1 MMNKPIDGEV
11 NQKTH
16 RQSDQSIV
24 PEKPS
29 NAGGGKG
36 LAGMRMK
43 ISDTSAA
50 HGGGNQ
56 MATKLTLIA
65 NRAKGD
71 SELRFTSLAHHL
83 NEGFLQECYFELK
96 RNKAVGIDG
105 VTFGEY
111 GERLEDNIKDLVERL
126 KARRYRPQ
134 PVRRVYIPKGK
145 GKKRPLGIPTIE
157 DKMVQMGIKKLL
169 EAIYEQDFIDI
180 SYGFRPDRSP
190 HQALDALDK
199 VLMTK
204 PINYIVDV
212 DIGKFFDTIDHK
224 WMMEF
229 LGHRIKDSSLLR
241 LIARF
246 LKSGV
251 MEEGKFVHTDKG
263 TPQGGN
269 LSPLLANI
277 YLHYVLDIWFERRI
291 RKRLKGYAQMLRFAD
306 DFIICFQSETEGRT
320 FYGQLQERLER
331 FGLKLSQEK
340 SRIIEFGS
348 YTSHRSRQ
356 VGTFDF
362 LGFTHYCDKTRSG
375 KFKVGRKTASRKY
388 RQKLQS
394 MNVWLKSVR
403 NQLPLQEWW
412 QVLGHKL
419 LGHYHYYGVSGNIR
433 RLRAYRTQTI
443 RLAYK
448 WVNRRSQKRSYNW
461 KQFNNW
467 LKYNPLPEPKIYH
480 RIYTLSSV

>member
-1 MMNKPIDGEV
+1 MMNKPIDGKV

-29 NAGGGKG
+29 NVGGGKG
-36 LAGMRMK
+36 LAGMQMK
-43 ISDTSAA
+43 SSDTSAA
-50 HGGGNQ
+50 HGGGIQ

-71 SELRFTSLAHHL
+71 SELKFTSLAHHL
-83 NEGFLQECYFELK
+83 NEGFLNGCYFELK
-96 RNKAVGIDG
+96 RNKAPGIDR

-111 GERLEDNIKDLVERL
+111 GEKLGENIKDLVERL
-126 KARRYRPQ
+126 KSRRYRPQ
-134 PVRRVYIPKGK
+134 PIRRVYIPKAR

-157 DKMVQMGIKKLL
+157 DKVVQMGVKKIL

-180 SYGFRPDRSP
+180 SYGFRPNRSP

-204 PINYIVDV
+204 PINHIVDV
-212 DIGKFFDTIDHK
+212 DVERFFDTIDHK

-229 LGHRIKDSSLLR
+229 LRHRIKDPNLLR

-251 MEEGKFVHTDKG
+251 MEEGKLIHMDKG

-291 RKRLKGYAQMLRFAD
+291 KKRLKGYAQMFRFAD
-306 DFIICFQSETEGRT
+306 DFKQ
-320 FYGQLQERLER
+320 
-331 FGLKLSQEK
+331 
-340 SRIIEFGS
+340 
-348 YTSHRSRQ
+348 
-356 VGTFDF
+356 
-362 LGFTHYCDKTRSG
+362 
-375 KFKVGRKTASRKY
+375 
-388 RQKLQS
+388 RQKPGHFMDNCRRGWRS
-394 MNVWLKSVR
+394 
-403 NQLPLQEWW
+403 
-412 QVLGHKL
+412 LG
-419 LGHYHYYGVSGNIR
+419 
-433 RLRAYRTQTI
+433 
-443 RLAYK
+443 
-448 WVNRRSQKRSYNW
+448 
-461 KQFNNW
+461 
-467 LKYNPLPEPKIYH
+467 
-480 RIYTLSSV
+480 

>member
-1 MMNKPIDGEV
+1 MMDKPIDGKV
-11 NQKTH
+11 DQKTH
-16 RQSDQSIV
+16 RQSDRSIV

-29 NAGGGKG
+29 NVGGGKG

-43 ISDTSAA
+43 SSDTSAA
-50 HGGGNQ
+50 HGGGMQ
-56 MATKLTLIA
+56 MATKLALIA
-65 NRAKGD
+65 NRAKED

-83 NEGFLQECYFELK
+83 NGGFLKECYFELK
-96 RNKAVGIDG
+96 RNKAAGIDG
-105 VTFGEY
+105 VTFEEY
-111 GERLEDNIKDLVERL
+111 GERLEDNIKGLVERL
-126 KARRYRPQ
+126 KAKRYRPQ
-134 PVRRVYIPKGK
+134 PVRRVYIPKVK

-157 DKMVQMGIKKLL
+157 DKIVQMGIKKIL

-199 VLMTK
+199 VLMTR

-212 DIGKFFDTIDHK
+212 DIEKFFDTIDHK

-229 LGHRIKDSSLLR
+229 LRHRIKDPSLLR

-251 MEEGKFVHTDKG
+251 MEEGKLIHTDTG

-269 LSPLLANI
+269 LSPMLANV

-291 RKRLKGYAQMLRFAD
+291 KRHLRGYAQMIRFAD
-306 DFIICFQSETEGRT
+306 DFVICFQSETEART
-320 FYGQLQERLER
+320 FYGQLQERVEK
-331 FGLKLSQEK
+331 FGMKLSEDK
-340 SRIIEFGS
+340 SRIMEFGRYAS
-348 YTSHRSRQ
+348 QRGKQ

-375 KFKVGRKTASRKY
+375 KFKVGRKTASKKY
-388 RQKLQS
+388 RQKLRS
-394 MNVWLKSVR
+394 MNVWLKNVR

-412 QVLGHKL
+412 LVLEQKL
-419 LGHYHYYGVSGNIR
+419 LGHYHYYGMSGNMR
-433 RLRAYRTQTI
+433 SLRAYRTQSI

-480 RIYTLSSV
+480 RTYTLSSV